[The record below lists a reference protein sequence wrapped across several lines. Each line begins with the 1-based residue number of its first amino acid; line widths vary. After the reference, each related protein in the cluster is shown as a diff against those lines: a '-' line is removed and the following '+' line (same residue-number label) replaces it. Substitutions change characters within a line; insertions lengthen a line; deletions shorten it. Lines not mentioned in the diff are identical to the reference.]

1 MTMFNRAI
9 RRVLTSESERTC
21 EQMTIRQRQEIDA
34 RTRSVS
40 QRVLEEVEKIT
51 NPHRTLPEKVR

>member
-51 NPHRTLPEKVR
+51 NPHRALPEKVR